1 NLMSLT
7 DAQIWLGSAYQFM
20 GLNTRSDVLESGRDT
35 AVKLVR
41 ALIKANQWVLA
52 SPGSKVVAAAPPEI
66 VSGGHVQLL
75 ANAIDKYKKDLY
87 PADGKLDV
95 NAVQRVID
103 VQQTSGAL
111 QTSSPFDAADLFT
124 NSLIPG

>member
-1 NLMSLT
+1 
-7 DAQIWLGSAYQFM
+7 M
-20 GLNTRSDVLESGRDT
+20 GLNTRSDVLESSRDT